1 MAYPPSISSQLSHAL
16 GASNGLAPEQVER
29 LGQLSPAL
37 LLVADP
43 QLRLTFTSVAFQ
55 RAVGADAAEL
65 TGRNWLELLHAE
77 DLADAGRAL
86 DRAREAH
93 LRGGGVR
100 GPHLHP
106 GRRLAV
112 ALLDGVLR
120 ERPLLRR
127 RPGRERPQA
136 RRGRPRLGRPAPAGA
151 DRAGAGDGLHGLAR
165 CRGRVVVRERA
176 GGADAR
182 LDHRGVAGRSAALD
196 RADPPR
202 GPRAGARGRG
212 GPRGSGRPPQVGVPH
227 AHAQR
232 AGALGARRR
241 QRDGGRDRR
250 APAPRADARRDR
262 PEAGRAGDAGQR
274 AQVPQARGD
283 LPGHHL
289 GHRPGEPLH
298 LRERRG
304 AHHPRL

>member
-1 MAYPPSISSQLSHAL
+1 MAYPPSISSQLAHAL

-29 LGQLSPAL
+29 LGELSPAL
-37 LLVADP
+37 LAGGRLAAAPHVHERGLSARGGLRRGGAERA
-43 QLRLTFTSVAFQ
+43 QLA
-55 RAVGADAAEL
+55 GAAPRRGP
-65 TGRNWLELLHAE
+65 GRC
-77 DLADAGRAL
+77 
-86 DRAREAH
+86 RARPGPGA
-93 LRGGGVR
+93 RGAPGRGGVR

-106 GRRLAV
+106 GRRLAL

-136 RRGRPRLGRPAPAGA
+136 RRGRARLGRPAPAGA

-165 CRGRVVVRERA
+165 RRGPLVLRERA

-182 LDHRGVAGRSAALD
+182 LDHRGVAGRPAALD

-212 GPRGSGRPPQVGVPH
+212 GPARSRRPAQVGVPH

-241 QRDGGRDRR
+241 QRDRGRDRR